1 MQHSVGLRKKASLIK
16 ELGPE
21 TVGVMR
27 ELKKALDPY
36 GLMNP
41 GKIFDL

>member
-1 MQHSVGLRKKASLIK
+1 MK

-21 TVGVMR
+21 TIGVMR
-27 ELKKALDPY
+27 ELKRALDPHS
-36 GLMNP
+36 LMNP